1 MPVTTRSTN
10 SSIPTP
16 SQLTFAETVTPTT
29 YAQDRDS
36 ADELQSLDLA
46 QLQQLRS
53 SMDAAPQDS
62 QPKKRRRG
70 PAHRR
75 VSQGHIPRP
84 PNAFMLFRQHYVK
97 LQHTPGT
104 TFHDGLQEQ
113 SLSKAIGVVWR
124 ELSPAEKAEWSKKA
138 MIEKEI
144 HKKNYPDYRYK
155 PVHKKRKRGDD
166 PSQEETKPKLAK
178 KRPTEDMSRRQ
189 SLTKLAMVDYE
200 KQRDFQ
206 LKRNRY
212 LTKQLKLGYKH
223 EELGPMMK
231 KYDEYYLKRLTE
243 GQEFGSPTASED
255 GYFDDDTGFQSDAA
269 TLLDHE
275 EAAWGLTLKLD
286 HPSPSDT
293 SRISSP
299 ANLPYSLSASPAVD
313 GLSLPTIPSLAS
325 LAPSAPA
332 SQSSLSSGWGFQ
344 HLRRSSSVPPPTAS
358 WHVST
363 QPSYDFSLPESS
375 FPQVSGSTPVT
386 PADTMVSHTDYL
398 PMDMDFDYNQMST
411 EHRVLL
417 GGRRASSAGGT
428 RRSWGTVNRFAASSS
443 NYTLDWNANPVS
455 SQWTQSQWGWLPSG
469 NADAGAGC
477 EELPEVEGGLFAANF
492 DLSASSP
499 PHEMGS
505 PIDSVSPLDAP
516 APTTVEPHSTL
527 LYGPGHIPIM
537 APQPISPVP
546 LQGFEPSS
554 YAPSMQPIMPIM
566 NTDFV
571 DALVYPPEVV
581 DR

>member
-1 MPVTTRSTN
+1 MPVATRSAN
-10 SSIPTP
+10 SSIPHP

-53 SMDAAPQDS
+53 SMDTAPQDS

-124 ELSPAEKAEWSKKA
+124 ELPPAEKAEWSKKA

-166 PSQEETKPKLAK
+166 PSQEETKPKPAK
-178 KRPTEDMSRRQ
+178 KRPTEDISRRQ
-189 SLTKLAMVDYE
+189 SLTRLAMVDYE

-255 GYFDDDTGFQSDAA
+255 GYFDEDTGFQSDAA

-275 EAAWGLTLKLD
+275 EAPWGLTLKLD

-313 GLSLPTIPSLAS
+313 GLSLPTVPSLAS
-325 LAPSAPA
+325 LAPSGST
-332 SQSSLSSGWGFQ
+332 SQSGSSSGWGFQ

-358 WHVST
+358 WHVSN

-375 FPQVSGSTPVT
+375 ISQASGSTPVT
-386 PADTMVSHTDYL
+386 PADTTVSHIDYL
-398 PMDMDFDYNQMST
+398 PMDMDLDYNQMST
-411 EHRVLL
+411 EHRVFL

-428 RRSWGTVNRFAASSS
+428 RRSWGTLNRFAADSSS
-443 NYTLDWNANPVS
+443 YTLTGMPTLYRLRGLNS
-455 SQWTQSQWGWLPSG
+455 R
-469 NADAGAGC
+469 C

-499 PHEMGS
+499 QHEMGS

-516 APTTVEPHSTL
+516 APTTVEPNSTL
-527 LYGPGHIPIM
+527 LHGPGHIPIM

-546 LQGFEPSS
+546 LQEFEPSS

-566 NTDFV
+566 TSEFG
-571 DALVYPPEVV
+571 DALVFPPEVIG
-581 DR
+581 R